1 MAGLPMQYPPSI
13 GDCWPVGDY
22 TRTVFAII
30 AKDATV
36 EWRTKTAFLSAVVF
50 AVLVL
55 SILFFARD
63 PTAVSSL
70 DIAPGALWVTF
81 TFAAM
86 VGLNR
91 AFLLERENNAM
102 EGLLL
107 TPVPRSAIFVGKMGG
122 NLLFVALVELISI
135 PLFVLFYNVSLA
147 ARLPQ
152 LIAVTAMATVAFVA
166 VGTLLSAMV
175 VRTRFAELML
185 PVLLLPFLIPPV
197 VAAVQVTARVL
208 AERPLSEMMGWLKLL
223 AAFDIA
229 FCVLSVLL
237 FEVTLDE

>member
-1 MAGLPMQYPPSI
+1 M
-13 GDCWPVGDY
+13 PVGDY
-22 TRTVFAII
+22 TRAVWAII

-36 EWRTKTAFLSAVVF
+36 EWRTKTAFLSAMVF
-50 AVLVL
+50 AILVL
-55 SILFFARD
+55 SILYFARD

-70 DIAPGALWVTF
+70 DVAPGALWVTF

-91 AFLLERENNAM
+91 AFLLERENGAM
-102 EGLLL
+102 DGMLL
-107 TPVPRSAIFVGKMGG
+107 TPVPRTAIFVGKMLG
-122 NLLFVALVELISI
+122 NLLFVALVEAISI
-135 PLFVLFYNVSLA
+135 PLFILFYNVPLA

-152 LIAVTAMATVAFVA
+152 LILVTAMATVAFVA

-197 VAAVQVTARVL
+197 VGAVQVTARIL
-208 AERPLSEMMGWLKLL
+208 AGRPLSEMMPWLKLL
-223 AAFDIA
+223 AGFDIA
-229 FCVLSVLL
+229 FCVLAVLL
-237 FEVTLDE
+237 FEATLDE

>member
-1 MAGLPMQYPPSI
+1 MR
-13 GDCWPVGDY
+13 DY
-22 TRTVFAII
+22 TRAVWAII

-36 EWRTKTAFLSAVVF
+36 EWRTKTAFLSAMVF
-50 AVLVL
+50 AILVL

-63 PTAVSSL
+63 PTAVSAL

-107 TPVPRSAIFVGKMGG
+107 TPVPRTAIFVGKMGG
-122 NLLFVALVELISI
+122 NLLFVALVELVSV
-135 PLFVLFYNVSLA
+135 PLFVLFYNVSLTE
-147 ARLPQ
+147 RLPE
-152 LIAVTAMATVAFVA
+152 LMLVTAMATLAFVS

-197 VAAVQVTARVL
+197 VGAVQVTARIL
-208 AERPLSEMMGWLKLL
+208 AGRPLSEMMGWLKLL

-229 FCVLSVLL
+229 FVVLSVLL
-237 FEVTLDE
+237 FEATLDE